1 MKIAVLNNAVPFV
14 RGGAESLADWLTER
28 LRARGFEAILLRIPF
43 RWDPPERILDSLL
56 ACHMMRL
63 RNCDR
68 VIALKFPVYS
78 IPHDNKVV
86 WLLHQFRQAYD
97 LWGTPLQ
104 FLPDGD
110 KGKRIRDI
118 IRCSDTVSLSSVRA
132 IYTNSRITSERLMKF
147 NQLPSE
153 VLFPPL
159 QRPEQYHCEA
169 YEDYIFCPSR
179 MNDAKRQHL
188 LVEAMRYTK
197 TPVRLVLA
205 GHAEDPA
212 YLLRL
217 QERVE
222 RCGLS
227 HKVRILGT
235 FIPDEEK
242 VELFSRA
249 LACAYIPY
257 DEDSYGYVTMEAF
270 ESRKPVITCTDAGGI
285 DILVR
290 NGQTGAIVAPRPE
303 TLAEAMD
310 VLYLHPKKAKGMGQ
324 AGRELLRTLNIDWD
338 NVVQRLTA

>member
-28 LRARGFEAILLRIPF
+28 LRARGFDTILVRIPF
-43 RWDPPERILDSLL
+43 QWDPPERILDSLL

-78 IPHDNKVV
+78 VPHDNKVV

-104 FLPDGD
+104 FLPSDAR
-110 KGKRIRDI
+110 GKRIRDI
-118 IRCSDTVSLSSVRA
+118 IRCSDTVSLSSGRG
-132 IYTNSRITSERLMKF
+132 IYTNSHITSERLMKF

-153 VLFPPL
+153 VLYPPL
-159 QRPEQYHCEA
+159 QKPEQYHCA
-169 YEDYIFCPSR
+169 ASDGYIFCPSR

-188 LVEAMRYTK
+188 LVEAMRYTR

-205 GHAEDPA
+205 GRAEDPA

-217 QERVE
+217 HEAVE
-222 RCGLS
+222 RGGLQD
-227 HKVRILGT
+227 KVRILGT
-235 FIPDEEK
+235 YISDEEK

-249 LACAYIPY
+249 LGCAYIPY

-290 NGQTGAIVAPRPE
+290 NGQTGTIVPPRPE
-303 TLAEAMD
+303 ALAEAMD
-310 VLYLHPKKAKGMGQ
+310 TLYSDPNKAKSMGE
-324 AGRELLRTLNIDWD
+324 AGRDLMRAMNIDWD
-338 NVVQRLTA
+338 NVIQRLTA